1 MFKNSRYVTSNV
13 ASDIPTEL
21 QFILWTMVDSLKI
34 EKDHLQVFRLSN
46 EGRKQKIVH
55 SQEQPDYK
63 KEYTID
69 SAIWEPVTAKIY
81 IIDDG
86 DHSTMLFAEEY

>member
-1 MFKNSRYVTSNV
+1 MFTNSRYATSNV
-13 ASDIPTEL
+13 VADIPTEL

-34 EKDHLQVFRLSN
+34 EKDYLQVFRLSN
-46 EGRKQKIVH
+46 EGGKQKIVH
-55 SQEQPDYK
+55 SQEQPDYQ
-63 KEYTID
+63 KEYVID
-69 SAIWEPVTAKIY
+69 STIWEPVVAKIY